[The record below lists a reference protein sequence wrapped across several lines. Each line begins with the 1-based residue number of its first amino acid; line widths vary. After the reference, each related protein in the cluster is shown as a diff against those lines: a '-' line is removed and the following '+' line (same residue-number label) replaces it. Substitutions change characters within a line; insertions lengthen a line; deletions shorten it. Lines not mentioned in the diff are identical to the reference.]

1 MASDAKRIDYLEDDE
16 LEERPRNGPRGIDGW
31 LWIPV
36 ITLLIVAFQA
46 SHAILDS
53 ELARAS
59 QEILAGNLVL
69 AAASVALLALMFA
82 RHELVPMLMVVF
94 YLVLLGVN
102 ALEYVAIDRLMFG
115 VTAEVAS
122 GSSAEVIKDLRNTM
136 GLAIIWI
143 PYFLVS
149 RRVKNTFTR

>member
-1 MASDAKRIDYLEDDE
+1 MASDAKQVDYFDDDE
-16 LEERPRNGPRGIDGW
+16 LEERTRRGPRGIDGW

-36 ITLLIVAFQA
+36 ITLLVVAFRA
-46 SHAILDS
+46 SHSILDS

-82 RHELVPMLMVVF
+82 RNELVPMLMVVF

-122 GSSAEVIKDLRNTM
+122 STGERVIHDLRNTM